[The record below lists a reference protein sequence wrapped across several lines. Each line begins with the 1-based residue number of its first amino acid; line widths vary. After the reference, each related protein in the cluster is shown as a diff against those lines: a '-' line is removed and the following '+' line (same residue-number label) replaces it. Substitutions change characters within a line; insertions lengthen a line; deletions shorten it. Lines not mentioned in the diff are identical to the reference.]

1 MQLKISNNENKIIII
16 QVENKVIKEVKI
28 KRIKRIEE
36 IEKLMFDLYAVKSG
50 IFPITLWA

>member
-50 IFPITLWA
+50 IFPITL